1 MGPISP
7 YLARFQRVLAA
18 FLAISLRRLALMPSA
33 RALPP
38 MRPSATAAAFLPSSV
53 VRSSISPVAIL
64 PIMTAAPI
72 TSAGRFSPFGPRG
85 MSLSPANALGL
96 TALAGDVLAD
106 ARTGKNDRHA
116 VAIGVRPSRWLRECE
131 RCRTS
136 SSRSCNAL
144 DRRRQGAPGPRGFA
158 KPDGPLVFIK

>member
-72 TSAGRFSPFGPRG
+72 TSAGRFSPLGPRG
-85 MSLSPANALGL
+85 MSLSPDNSFRFFEDFYAVPSTASETNDGCLLYFVPKNAGRIFDVHKNSL
-96 TALAGDVLAD
+96 LA
-106 ARTGKNDRHA
+106 H
-116 VAIGVRPSRWLRECE
+116 IGAFDPVHLR
-131 RCRTS
+131 
-136 SSRSCNAL
+136 L
-144 DRRRQGAPGPRGFA
+144 LF
-158 KPDGPLVFIK
+158 